1 MAADYTY
8 AVARIRAKELQLL
21 GKQELNAL
29 LACKDDQQ
37 CLRLLADKGWG
48 KEEQAQSAEDLLQ
61 EEQKKIWLL
70 MRELVDDVHV
80 FDVFLVQSDFHNL
93 KASVKAIT
101 RSMDPSGIFLPYGT
115 VPAQHIYESVGKRA
129 YAELPHALQ
138 DCAKEAMTLLLQTG
152 DGQLCDSVIDKA
164 CLQTVRALGMQAEN
178 EVLSLYAEL
187 TVAFADIKIAVRCCK
202 TGKTPAFIQ
211 NSLAACETLN
221 TQLLAKAA
229 SKSMEDLYAYL
240 RFTDYAAAVEALKQS
255 PAAFEKWCDDLLMH
269 QLQTQKW
276 EPFSIGPLAAYIV
289 ARETEIRAVRLIL
302 SAKRNGLDL
311 QIVKERLRDMYV

>member
-8 AVARIRAKELQLL
+8 AVARIRAKELQLF
-21 GKQELNAL
+21 GKQDLDAL
-29 LACKDDQQ
+29 LACKDEQQ
-37 CLRLLADKGWG
+37 CLRFLADKGWG
-48 KEEQAQSAEDLLQ
+48 KEGQEQSAEDLLQ
-61 EEQKKIWLL
+61 AEQEKTWRL
-70 MRELVDDVHV
+70 MRELVDDVHA

-101 RSMDPSGIFLPYGT
+101 RSVDPSGIFLPNGT
-115 VPAQHIYESVGKRA
+115 VPAQHIYESVGKRVYTDLP
-129 YAELPHALQ
+129 YAMQ
-138 DCAKEAMTLLLQTG
+138 DCARQAMTVLLQTG
-152 DGQLCDSVIDKA
+152 DGQLCDSIIDKA
-164 CLQTVRALGMQAEN
+164 CLQTVRALSLQAKS

-202 TGKTPAFIQ
+202 TGKTLAFIQ

-229 SKSMEDLYAYL
+229 SKSLEELYAYL

-255 PAAFEKWCDDLLMH
+255 PAAFEKWCDDLLIH

-276 EPFSIGPLAAYIV
+276 EPFSIGPLAAYVI
-289 ARETEIRAVRLIL
+289 ARETEIKAVRLIL

-311 QIVKERLRDMYV
+311 QMIKERLRDMYV